1 MNVSKA
7 FFSTNKKMKLIAPMW
22 FKRKV
27 LRNRAGVVRRLKVV
41 GGKKVE
47 FEGFVDPWPDASR
60 KFLSIVLC
68 LPILRCCTMANTY
81 QFQRIFL
88 LAVLMANSF
97 RLTSAMFEQPD
108 SQSKE
113 QMDAT
118 PTCFRRPYT
127 FKVYQE
133 DSEGRSCWDVVTVTS
148 CWGRCSSNEVK
159 FHTYLIEFDVNLC
172 FICRLQI
179 GASRSNVHN
188 IPSVNTTR
196 SCPELSP

>member
-1 MNVSKA
+1 
-7 FFSTNKKMKLIAPMW
+7 
-22 FKRKV
+22 
-27 LRNRAGVVRRLKVV
+27 
-41 GGKKVE
+41 
-47 FEGFVDPWPDASR
+47 
-60 KFLSIVLC
+60 
-68 LPILRCCTMANTY
+68 
-81 QFQRIFL
+81 
-88 LAVLMANSF
+88 
-97 RLTSAMFEQPD
+97 MFEQPD

-159 FHTYLIEFDVNLC
+159 FHTYSIPVDVNLC
-172 FICRLQI
+172 FICRLQT
-179 GASRSNVHN
+179 GASRLNVHN

>member
-1 MNVSKA
+1 M
-7 FFSTNKKMKLIAPMW
+7 T
-22 FKRKV
+22 
-27 LRNRAGVVRRLKVV
+27 
-41 GGKKVE
+41 
-47 FEGFVDPWPDASR
+47 
-60 KFLSIVLC
+60 
-68 LPILRCCTMANTY
+68 NTY

-97 RLTSAMFEQPD
+97 RLNSAMFEQPD

-159 FHTYLIEFDVNLC
+159 FHTYSI
-172 FICRLQI
+172 
-179 GASRSNVHN
+179 
-188 IPSVNTTR
+188 
-196 SCPELSP
+196 

>member
-1 MNVSKA
+1 MSILGQTHPA
-7 FFSTNKKMKLIAPMW
+7 SSC
-22 FKRKV
+22 
-27 LRNRAGVVRRLKVV
+27 RL
-41 GGKKVE
+41 
-47 FEGFVDPWPDASR
+47 FCFPS
-60 KFLSIVLC
+60 
-68 LPILRCCTMANTY
+68 LRCCTMANTY

-97 RLTSAMFEQPD
+97 RLNSAMFEQPD

-159 FHTYLIEFDVNLC
+159 FHIDLIAFDDNLC

-188 IPSVNTTR
+188 IPSANTTR
-196 SCPELSP
+196 SYPELSP